1 MPGELQEPPPAG
13 GHTSQSGQMVLEVVV
28 EMVEVEVVE
37 VMVEVMEVEEVVLCC
52 FTCSSPS
59 SFRECPC
66 GPTLKRFGGRAQEFS
81 PRARLRHWMG

>member
-28 EMVEVEVVE
+28 EMV
-37 VMVEVMEVEEVVLCC
+37 EVEEVVLCC